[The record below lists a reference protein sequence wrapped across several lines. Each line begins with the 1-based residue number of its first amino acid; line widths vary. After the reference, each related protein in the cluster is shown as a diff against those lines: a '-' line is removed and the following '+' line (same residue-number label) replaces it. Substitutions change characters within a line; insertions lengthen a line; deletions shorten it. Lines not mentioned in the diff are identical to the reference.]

1 MESEIKEFEITPE
14 LQRELEEVWELSR
27 LFVTMGTEKF
37 IEYLR
42 ERKEKGEKEK
52 KDC

>member
-1 MESEIKEFEITPE
+1 MENEIKEMEITPE
-14 LQRELEEVWELSR
+14 IERELDEVWELSR

-42 ERKEKGEKEK
+42 EKKEKQEKEK